1 MRNSS
6 AEPEFSTNSVVYSD
20 FSPERFVDAARAAI
34 FLSMSRKTVLALAR
48 RNRLPAH
55 PIGGTRK
62 IWRFRISELEHW
74 LNTEVNSD
82 SHRGR
87 VERSFS

>member
-1 MRNSS
+1 MGDSLSAPQPLTEGSHRYLSS
-6 AEPEFSTNSVVYSD
+6 EP
-20 FSPERFVDAARAAI
+20 FVDAERAAI

-48 RNRLPAH
+48 RNKLPAH
-55 PIGGTRK
+55 PIGGLRK
-62 IWRFRISELEHW
+62 IWRFRLSELENW
-74 LNTEVNSD
+74 LNTEVNSN

>member
-6 AEPEFSTNSVVYSD
+6 AEPQFSTETINGY
-20 FSPERFVDAARAAI
+20 FSSEPFVDAERAAI
-34 FLSMSRKTVLALAR
+34 FLSMSRKPVLALAR
-48 RNRLPAH
+48 GSKLPAH

>member
-1 MRNSS
+1 MRDSLVEPQLQTKAINGYLSS
-6 AEPEFSTNSVVYSD
+6 EP
-20 FSPERFVDAARAAI
+20 FVDAQRAAI

-48 RNRLPAH
+48 RNQLPAH
-55 PIGGTRK
+55 PIGGLRK